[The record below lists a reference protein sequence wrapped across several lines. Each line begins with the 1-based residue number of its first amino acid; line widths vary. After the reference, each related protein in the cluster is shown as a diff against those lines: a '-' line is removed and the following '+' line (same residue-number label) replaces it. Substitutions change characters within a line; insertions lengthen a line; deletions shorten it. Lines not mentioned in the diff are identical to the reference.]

1 MMETMDINK
10 IVSEII
16 PPDDYQHRNG
26 FSNEQLI
33 DKLNDEEI
41 FKVEKE
47 LITMLQKKPDMLI
60 VETLGYMKSEK
71 AIPILYELMES
82 LNNEMAKIIIA
93 TSIFEINQDQK
104 MIEKA
109 KASFKTIKDK
119 FQLISAFHY
128 LVRLQDSEILKLIQ
142 NLTTSS
148 DYLISYNAKQA
159 LGML

>member
-142 NLTTSS
+142 NLTTNS